1 LIPAITAFPQLQNF
15 GQLVEIDE
23 STPIRQ
29 LLHFSDTFLLPT
41 MMVKEAVAGFEQG
54 RSGGA
59 RRR

>member
-1 LIPAITAFPQLQNF
+1 LAEAHA
-15 GQLVEIDE
+15 VEIDE